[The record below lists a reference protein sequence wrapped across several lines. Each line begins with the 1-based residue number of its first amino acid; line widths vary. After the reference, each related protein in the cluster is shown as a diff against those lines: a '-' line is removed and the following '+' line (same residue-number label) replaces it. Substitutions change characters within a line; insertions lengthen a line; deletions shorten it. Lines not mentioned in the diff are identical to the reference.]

1 MLNTRPS
8 FVSVYNLFSLVAT
21 LKRYFEICNTCFT
34 GGLLSSK
41 ERIQKEIE
49 EKFAKM
55 PLNISRFFDI
65 DTDTYADKGV
75 VVYGFKDEL
84 LDEFVSEFLLPF
96 RRGYISDDELEAGI
110 AEKVWVDKKEGISTQ
125 IPAKAHLKS
134 GEFSEILL
142 FYLSHCLRCPDANVA
157 PLKWRWKENQ
167 DMPCHLTDIV
177 LIKCDDEMNPKT
189 DDYLYFVESKG
200 KANAP
205 SQNGESVMNAAIEGA
220 ENDSVSRAGKT
231 VTYLITK
238 YSKDKEYDKA
248 RKVRRF
254 KDSVNVGYLRYSNAA
269 IVVEKE
275 SLDHHITKIT
285 ADNLD
290 RARRNNIS
298 LFAVPIDNMKALYE
312 RMYNEVVNV

>member
-1 MLNTRPS
+1 MDDIIEEYMANLPS
-8 FVSVYNLFSLVAT
+8 P
-21 LKRYFEICNTCFT
+21 
-34 GGLLSSK
+34 K

-49 EKFAKM
+49 EELAKM
-55 PLNISRFFDI
+55 PLDISRFFDI

-96 RRGYISDDELEAGI
+96 RRGYISDEELEAGI
-110 AEKVWVDKKEGISTQ
+110 TEKVWVDKKEGISTQ
-125 IPAKAHLKS
+125 IPTKANLQS

-177 LIKCDDEMNPKT
+177 LIKCDDEKNPKT

-200 KANAP
+200 KAIVPTKN
-205 SQNGESVMNAAIEGA
+205 EDSVMNAAIDGA

-248 RKVRRF
+248 RKVGRF
-254 KDSVNVGYLRYSNAA
+254 KDSVNVEYLRYSNAA
-269 IVVEKE
+269 IVVEKG
-275 SLDHHITKIT
+275 SLDHHISKIT

-290 RARRNNIS
+290 RARRNNIC
-298 LFAVPIDNMKALYE
+298 LFAVPIENMKALYE
-312 RMYNEVVNV
+312 RMYNEVINV

>member
-1 MLNTRPS
+1 MGDFMDDIIEEYMANLPS
-8 FVSVYNLFSLVAT
+8 P
-21 LKRYFEICNTCFT
+21 
-34 GGLLSSK
+34 K

-49 EKFAKM
+49 EELAKM
-55 PLNISRFFDI
+55 PLDISRFFDI

-96 RRGYISDDELEAGI
+96 RRGYISDEELEAGI
-110 AEKVWVDKKEGISTQ
+110 TEKVWVDKKEGISTQ
-125 IPAKAHLKS
+125 IPTKANLQS

-177 LIKCDDEMNPKT
+177 LIKCDDEKNPKT

-200 KANAP
+200 KAIVPTKN
-205 SQNGESVMNAAIEGA
+205 EDSVMNAAIDGA

-248 RKVRRF
+248 RKVGRF
-254 KDSVNVGYLRYSNAA
+254 KDSVNVEYLRYSNAA
-269 IVVEKE
+269 IVVEKG
-275 SLDHHITKIT
+275 SLDHHISKIT

-290 RARRNNIS
+290 RARRNNIC
-298 LFAVPIDNMKALYE
+298 LFAVPIENMKALYE
-312 RMYNEVVNV
+312 RMYNEVINV

>member
-1 MLNTRPS
+1 MDDIIEEYMANLPS
-8 FVSVYNLFSLVAT
+8 P
-21 LKRYFEICNTCFT
+21 
-34 GGLLSSK
+34 K

-49 EKFAKM
+49 EELAKM
-55 PLNISRFFDI
+55 PLDISRFFDI

-96 RRGYISDDELEAGI
+96 RRGYISDEELEAGI
-110 AEKVWVDKKEGISTQ
+110 TEKVWVDKKEGISTQ
-125 IPAKAHLKS
+125 IPTKANLQS

-177 LIKCDDEMNPKT
+177 LIKCDDEKNPKT

-200 KANAP
+200 KAIVPTKNAD
-205 SQNGESVMNAAIEGA
+205 SVMSAAIDGA

-248 RKVRRF
+248 RKVGRF
-254 KDSVNVGYLRYSNAA
+254 KDSVNVEYLRYSNAA
-269 IVVEKE
+269 IVVEKG
-275 SLDHHITKIT
+275 SLDHHISKIT

-290 RARRNNIS
+290 RARRNNIC
-298 LFAVPIDNMKALYE
+298 LFAVPIENMKALYE
-312 RMYNEVVNV
+312 RMYNEVINV

>member
-1 MLNTRPS
+1 MGDFLDDIIEEYMANLPS
-8 FVSVYNLFSLVAT
+8 P
-21 LKRYFEICNTCFT
+21 
-34 GGLLSSK
+34 K

-49 EKFAKM
+49 EELAKM
-55 PLNISRFFDI
+55 PLDISRFFDI

-96 RRGYISDDELEAGI
+96 RRGYISDEELEAGI
-110 AEKVWVDKKEGISTQ
+110 TEKVWVDKKEGISTQ
-125 IPAKAHLKS
+125 IPTKANLQS

-177 LIKCDDEMNPKT
+177 LIKCDDEKNPKT

-200 KANAP
+200 KAIVPTKNAD
-205 SQNGESVMNAAIEGA
+205 SVMNAAIDGA

-248 RKVRRF
+248 RKVGRF
-254 KDSVNVGYLRYSNAA
+254 KDSVNVEYLRYSNAA
-269 IVVEKE
+269 IVVEKG
-275 SLDHHITKIT
+275 SLDHHISKIT

-290 RARRNNIS
+290 RARRNNIC
-298 LFAVPIDNMKALYE
+298 LFAVPIENMKALYE
-312 RMYNEVVNV
+312 RMYNEVINV

>member
-1 MLNTRPS
+1 
-8 FVSVYNLFSLVAT
+8 
-21 LKRYFEICNTCFT
+21 
-34 GGLLSSK
+34 
-41 ERIQKEIE
+41 
-49 EKFAKM
+49 M
-55 PLNISRFFDI
+55 PLDISRFFEI
-65 DTDTYADKGV
+65 DVDSYAEKGI

-96 RRGYISDDELEAGI
+96 RDAYISKEELDAGI
-110 AEKVWVDKKEGISTQ
+110 AEEVWTDEQEGISAQ
-125 IPAKAHLKS
+125 IPTKAHLQS

-142 FYLSHCLRCPDANVA
+142 FYLSHCLRRADANVA

-177 LIKCDDEMNPKT
+177 LIKCDDERNPRT

-200 KANAP
+200 KAVVP
-205 SQNGESVMNAAIEGA
+205 SKNSDSVMNAAIEGA

-248 RKVRRF
+248 RKVGRF
-254 KDSVNVGYLRYSNAA
+254 KDSVNVGYQRYSNAA
-269 IVVEKE
+269 IVVEK
-275 SLDHHITKIT
+275 STLDHHISKIT
-285 ADNLD
+285 AENLEK
-290 RARRNNIS
+290 ARRNNIS
-298 LFAVPIDNMKALYE
+298 LFAVPIENMKALYE